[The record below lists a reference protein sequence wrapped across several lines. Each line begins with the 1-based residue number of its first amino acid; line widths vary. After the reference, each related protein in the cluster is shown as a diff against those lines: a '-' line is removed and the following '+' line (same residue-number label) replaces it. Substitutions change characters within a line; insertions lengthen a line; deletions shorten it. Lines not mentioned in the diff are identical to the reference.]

1 MRIFSPEE
9 LDLMAD
15 AYSRVSHRLPYEV
28 ASAET
33 TMRLVEEIAAGV
45 AQGVRDAATLAN
57 GALKR
62 TGVLPEQA

>member
-1 MRIFSPEE
+1 MRTFSAEE

-15 AYSRVSHRLPYEV
+15 AYNRIAHRLPYEV
-28 ASAET
+28 SSTET

-45 AQGVRDAATLAN
+45 AQGVRDAAALAN

-62 TGVLPEQA
+62 TGMLQGRA